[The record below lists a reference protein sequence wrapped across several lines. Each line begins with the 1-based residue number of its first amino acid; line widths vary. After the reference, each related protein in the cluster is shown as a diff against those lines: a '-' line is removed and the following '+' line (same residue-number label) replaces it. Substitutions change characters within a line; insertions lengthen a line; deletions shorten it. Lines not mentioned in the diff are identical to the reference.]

1 VTGTTVERK
10 QADFAEVLVDQLRLE
25 SFANEQ
31 SAYHTGDF
39 EPRHARLL
47 DKYRGRL
54 KYHIS
59 HSLSKR
65 QQQVIK
71 AYLRGERER
80 QIAVDLGVKQQV
92 VNTYKHRAIKKLQKI
107 LTS

>member
-1 VTGTTVERK
+1 MERK
-10 QADFAEVLVDQLRLE
+10 QADFAEILVDQLRLE

-31 SAYHTGDF
+31 SAYHAGDV
-39 EPRHARLL
+39 EPKHVRLL
-47 DKYRGRL
+47 DEYRSRL

-71 AYLRGERER
+71 AYLRGQRER
-80 QIAVDLGVKQQV
+80 QIAAELGVKQQV
-92 VNTYKHRAIKKLQKI
+92 VNTYKHRAIKRLQK
-107 LTS
+107 LLSV